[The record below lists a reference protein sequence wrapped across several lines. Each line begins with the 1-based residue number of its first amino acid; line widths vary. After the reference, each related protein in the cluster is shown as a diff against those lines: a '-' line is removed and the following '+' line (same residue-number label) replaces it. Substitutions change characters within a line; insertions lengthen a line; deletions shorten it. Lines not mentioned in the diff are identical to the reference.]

1 MTGNAIPQIDG
12 AQEVSAFLAGWPS
25 FHDAEVLQLA
35 LVRDGISKLVVDVA
49 TYSNETDEK
58 GQYRRARQALVTFDL
73 ERIVDLQLEDFSMQ
87 NVLSSRTVE
96 ESGIRA
102 TALAA
107 KSCVSAY
114 GSAWNPSRNRPDRCS
129 GPACRY
135 VPMSPCAYAP

>member
-1 MTGNAIPQIDG
+1 MALRRYRR
-12 AQEVSAFLAGWPS
+12 SLLAWPS

-129 GPACRY
+129 RSRVPLCPH
-135 VPMSPCAYAP
+135 VPMSPCP

>member
-12 AQEVSAFLAGWPS
+12 AQEVSAFFAGWPS

-58 GQYRRARQALVTFDL
+58 GQYRRARHALVTFDL

-87 NVLSSRTVE
+87 NVLSSLSIEGTAKDVAVTLHP
-96 ESGIRA
+96 SYGIGGKIVCERVR
-102 TALAA
+102 
-107 KSCVSAY
+107 VSLEPIAQ
-114 GSAWNPSRNRPDRCS
+114 SS
-129 GPACRY
+129 
-135 VPMSPCAYAP
+135 